1 MIKTL
6 KDLSLPMETV
16 DKTVFLP
23 ILKPNRVEVG
33 KHGYQTT

>member
-1 MIKTL
+1 MNWAL
-6 KDLSLPMETV
+6 ETV